1 MGLLSFFKRG
11 TDTPARPPIAEE
23 PGGDVQRARTRAR
36 QRLIGAVVLV
46 AIGVIGFP
54 LVFETQP
61 RPISVDIPIDIPRKE
76 GAPPLVMPAARP
88 VRATPDPVA
97 APASNNAVDAAAAAP
112 SPRDE
117 VITET
122 REEAGRVAPAATRI
136 ATEAAAS
143 KAASRPPEA
152 AQPVAKPA
160 VEPKPAAKPKPA
172 AARPAAGE
180 DDARARALLEG
191 KPAPPAAESSRFV
204 VQVGAFADAGAAR
217 DTRAKAE
224 RLGLKTYTQVVETSA
239 GTRIRVRIGPFTTRT
254 EADKALASARSAGL
268 TAALLTL

>member
-11 TDTPARPPIAEE
+11 TDMPARPPVAEE
-23 PGGDVQRARTRAR
+23 PGGEVQRARTRAR

-46 AIGVIGFP
+46 AIGVVGFP

-88 VRATPDPVA
+88 ARAAPEPVA
-97 APASNNAVDAAAAAP
+97 TAASNDANNAADAATAVP
-112 SPRDE
+112 SARDE

-122 REEAGRVAPAATRI
+122 REQVTRVAPAEAR
-136 ATEAAAS
+136 AAAEAAAS
-143 KAASRPPEA
+143 KAASKPVD
-152 AQPVAKPA
+152 VAKPL
-160 VEPKPAAKPKPA
+160 AKPSVETKPA
-172 AARPAAGE
+172 AAKPAAGE
-180 DDARARALLEG
+180 DGARARALLEG
-191 KPAPPAAESSRFV
+191 KPAPAAAESSRFV

-239 GTRIRVRIGPFTTRT
+239 GTRIRVRIGPFGTRI
-254 EADKALASARSAGL
+254 EADKALASVRSAGL
-268 TAALLTL
+268 TAAVLAL